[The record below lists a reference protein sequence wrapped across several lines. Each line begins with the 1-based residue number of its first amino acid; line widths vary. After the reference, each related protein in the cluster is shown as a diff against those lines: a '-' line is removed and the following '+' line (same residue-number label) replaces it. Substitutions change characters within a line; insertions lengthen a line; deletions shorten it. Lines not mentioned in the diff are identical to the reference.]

1 MKTSVK
7 PGVPADAAL
16 TEAID
21 ALWVRFLPEN
31 RERVAS
37 LEAAA
42 AAVAAKK
49 LTPSRRE
56 AAKAAAHKLAGVLGT
71 FSLTQGTVL
80 ARELE
85 VTYSQE
91 SAPSASSGRRLAT
104 LAAELRV
111 MIESRKSSRLRPS
124 N

>member
-7 PGVPADAAL
+7 PGVPTDAAL
-16 TEAID
+16 AEAID

-31 RERVAS
+31 RERVVT

-49 LTPSRRE
+49 LTASHRE
-56 AAKAAAHKLAGVLGT
+56 TAKAAAHKLAGVLGT
-71 FSLTQGTVL
+71 FSLTRGTVL

-85 VTYSQE
+85 VAYSQE
-91 SAPSASSGRRLAT
+91 SVPSASSGKRLAM
-104 LAAELRV
+104 LAAELRA
-111 MIESRKSSRLRPS
+111 MIESRKSSS
-124 N
+124 